1 MKAFATLTVA
11 GISGIVLLKLLATI
25 ILPLLGTVLG
35 LMAMTFKFAMIV
47 AVGFFI
53 YSMLRKR
60 REEANA

>member
-11 GISGIVLLKLLATI
+11 GISGIVLLKLFATI

-35 LMAMTFKFAMIV
+35 IMALTFKLAVIV
-47 AVGFFI
+47 AVGCFI